1 MQPHG
6 SQPAEPTAPPSRK
19 PAVRKLQA
27 TWNRL
32 LKLIP
37 ELDAVAVFTF
47 ILAIF
52 TGVQVLAFIS
62 SERAFVAVTLATT
75 NEKLASSTDPLV
87 LHFVLQN
94 SGKST
99 AIVSDFNA
107 TSSIGPNVL
116 SLTPQYEP
124 QHSSI
129 RGPIIAGGAHFG
141 TQKPHVKGSETP
153 FVLSPEILNAINR
166 NAVKLFIFGCVEY
179 EDEFSLVDWRG
190 LFGARVT
197 GFCVAYNPSNDPKFG
212 MWDDCDNPKYIYA
225 Y

>member
-1 MQPHG
+1 
-6 SQPAEPTAPPSRK
+6 
-19 PAVRKLQA
+19 
-27 TWNRL
+27 
-32 LKLIP
+32 LKLIHA
-37 ELDAVAVFTF
+37 LDAVAVFTF

-62 SERAFVAVTLATT
+62 SERAFVAVTLATI
-75 NEKLASSTDPLV
+75 NEKLASSTDPVV

-99 AIVSDFNA
+99 AMVSDFNA
-107 TSSIGPNVL
+107 TSSISPNPL

-124 QHSSI
+124 AHSSI
-129 RGPIIAGGAHFG
+129 SGPIIAGGAHFG
-141 TQKPHVKGSETP
+141 TQKPHVKGSEAP
-153 FVLSPEILNAINR
+153 FVLSPEMLGAINR
-166 NAVKLFIFGCVEY
+166 NAVKLFIFGFVEY
-179 EDEFSLVDWRG
+179 RDSFSLVGWRG

-197 GFCVAYNPSNDPKFG
+197 GFCMAYNPSNDPKFG